1 MSKADIYN
9 LKPAYKEYVLT
20 DIQLE
25 QIFSDLLEKETGY
38 PVDVYVYVDGEV
50 DLVSAQV
57 DCSHLTEE
65 EEKEFLSRLPEGMYK
80 GTLYENAR
88 ILGEML
94 FVKGTILYFHE
105 YLDENNQEETDHV
118 LIYARVPI
126 VQEEKVCA
134 S

>member
-9 LKPAYKEYVLT
+9 LKPSYKEYVLT
-20 DIQLE
+20 NIQLE

-38 PVDVYVYVDGEV
+38 PVDVYVYVDDEV

-94 FVKGTILYFHE
+94 FGKGTILYFHE
-105 YLDENNQEETDHV
+105 HLDENNPEEKDYI

-126 VQEEKVCA
+126 VEEEKVCA

>member
-38 PVDVYVYVDGEV
+38 PVDVYVYVDDEV
-50 DLVSAQV
+50 DLVYAEV
-57 DCSHLTEE
+57 DCSNLTEE

-80 GTLYENAR
+80 GKLYENAR

-94 FVKGTILYFHE
+94 FGKGTVLYFHE
-105 YLDENNQEETDHV
+105 YLDENNPEETDYI

-126 VQEEKVCA
+126 EGEELCA